1 VEALKFGQAGHS
13 LSLNLI
19 KLVNEFLIW
28 RSQSL
33 ERRFDDDFEK
43 ACVYLSDSLVGII
56 RFCIVLQK

>member
-28 RSQSL
+28 R
-33 ERRFDDDFEK
+33 
-43 ACVYLSDSLVGII
+43 
-56 RFCIVLQK
+56 